1 MKRAGV
7 IRVLTTLDE
16 ELLNLHGKLISR
28 FFPQIET
35 VSACIP
41 DQYEGVHDDETER
54 LAVPKVMA
62 LAWQMESDGFD
73 AVVVSCAGDPG
84 VDELSNELSIPVI
97 GAGRA
102 VAAAARALALPIGVL
117 GLTVKVPS
125 AIKTILGESL
135 VANVVP
141 DGVSSSLDLMTTDGF
156 NATLSAGR
164 YLKRRGAKA
173 IALACT
179 GMTTIDA
186 ATRLSADLDIPVIDP
201 VKAEAAL
208 TWTVL
213 Q

>member
-7 IRVLTTLDE
+7 IRVLTTRDE
-16 ELLNLHGKLISR
+16 ELLNLHGRLISR

-41 DQYEGVHDDETER
+41 DQYEGVYDDETER

-62 LAWQMESDGFD
+62 LAWQMESDGLD
-73 AVVVSCAGDPG
+73 AIVVSCAGDPG
-84 VDELSNELSIPVI
+84 VEELSNELSIPVI

-102 VAAAARALALPIGVL
+102 VAAAARALALPVGVL

-125 AIKTILGESL
+125 AIKTILGDSL

-141 DGVSSSLDLMTTDGF
+141 DGVSSSLDLMTTDGL

-179 GMTTIDA
+179 GMATIDA
-186 ATRLSADLDIPVIDP
+186 ASRLSADLDIPVIDP

>member
-7 IRVLTTLDE
+7 IRVLTTRDE

-35 VSACIP
+35 VSVCIP
-41 DQYEGVHDDETER
+41 DQYKGVHDDETER

-102 VAAAARALALPIGVL
+102 VAAAARALALPVGVL

-125 AIKTILGESL
+125 AIKKILGESL

-179 GMTTIDA
+179 GMTTIGA
-186 ATRLSADLDIPVIDP
+186 ASRLSAELNIPIIDP

-208 TWTVL
+208 AWTVL